1 MAKLYIKKSDGTYV
15 PQKSQS
21 VTNIDIV
28 QQTGDSVTA
37 AMSQDAVTKG
47 LAKKA
52 NTSHEH
58 TVAQITDMPA
68 IPSKTSELANDSG
81 YVTEPTVMAHTD
93 AEVTITL
100 TPNVIHHITGAT
112 AITVSS
118 VADTFKECFLQFVSG
133 ESAPTLT
140 MPEAIK
146 WAGGQAPT
154 LEANMTY
161 QISVVKLC
169 AVCVGYKEVANE
181 QA

>member
-1 MAKLYIKKSDGTYV
+1 MAKLYVKKSDGTYV
-15 PQKSQS
+15 PHKSQS

-28 QQTGDSVTA
+28 QETGDSVTA
-37 AMSQDAVTKG
+37 AMSQDAVTKEF
-47 LAKKA
+47 LKKA
-52 NTSHEH
+52 NTLHAH
-58 TVAQITDMPA
+58 TVSQITDFPA

-81 YVTEPTVMAHTD
+81 FVTEPTVIAHTD

-118 VADTFKECFLQFVSG
+118 VVDTFKECFLQFVSG

-140 MPEAIK
+140 MPETIK

-154 LEANMTY
+154 LEAGMTY

-169 AVCVGYKEVANE
+169 AVCVGYKEVTA
-181 QA
+181 